1 VYTLVTNRSKSRKCN
16 NARTVET
23 AEEEEEEEEEESFLT
38 FLDVASNRHFFRFS
52 FFPNPHTRK
61 TVSKKFQNPTHTKK
75 LYKKINRTM
84 LSFTQSVSTTRPRV
98 VKPSTKR
105 GTKVALTP
113 RAVIHENITSLIGD
127 TPIVKIN
134 KLAPEGVDMYVKC
147 EYFNPLSS
155 VKDRLALAVIEDA
168 EKSGKL
174 KPGMTVVEA
183 TSGNTGKLS
192 LSLLFSFLIGNRKFS
207 SIGLLPF

>member
-1 VYTLVTNRSKSRKCN
+1 
-16 NARTVET
+16 
-23 AEEEEEEEEEESFLT
+23 
-38 FLDVASNRHFFRFS
+38 
-52 FFPNPHTRK
+52 
-61 TVSKKFQNPTHTKK
+61 
-75 LYKKINRTM
+75 M
-84 LSFTQSVSTTRPRV
+84 LSFTQSISTTRPN

-105 GTKVALTP
+105 GTKKVALTTP
-113 RAVIHENITSLIGD
+113 RAVIHENVTSLIGN

>member
-1 VYTLVTNRSKSRKCN
+1 
-16 NARTVET
+16 
-23 AEEEEEEEEEESFLT
+23 
-38 FLDVASNRHFFRFS
+38 
-52 FFPNPHTRK
+52 
-61 TVSKKFQNPTHTKK
+61 
-75 LYKKINRTM
+75 M
-84 LSFTQSVSTTRPRV
+84 LSFTQSISTTRPH

-105 GTKVALTP
+105 GTKKVALITP
-113 RAVIHENITSLIGD
+113 RAVIHENVTSLIGN

-183 TSGNTGKLS
+183 TSGNTGKLLFVFFFDRKFFS
-192 LSLLFSFLIGNRKFS
+192 IGQPFCDIFSLL
-207 SIGLLPF
+207 LLLSN

>member
-1 VYTLVTNRSKSRKCN
+1 
-16 NARTVET
+16 
-23 AEEEEEEEEEESFLT
+23 
-38 FLDVASNRHFFRFS
+38 
-52 FFPNPHTRK
+52 
-61 TVSKKFQNPTHTKK
+61 
-75 LYKKINRTM
+75 M
-84 LSFTQSVSTTRPRV
+84 LSFTQSISTTRPN

-105 GTKVALTP
+105 GTKKVALITP
-113 RAVIHENITSLIGD
+113 RAVIHENVTSLIGN

-183 TSGNTGKLS
+183 TSGNTGKLV
-192 LSLLFSFLIGNRKFS
+192 SFLIGNFS
-207 SIGLLPF
+207 RLGSPFAIFFLFFFFSPIKLN

>member
-23 AEEEEEEEEEESFLT
+23 AEEEEEEEEESFLT

-192 LSLLFSFLIGNRKFS
+192 LSLLFSFLIGNRKFFS

>member
-1 VYTLVTNRSKSRKCN
+1 
-16 NARTVET
+16 
-23 AEEEEEEEEEESFLT
+23 
-38 FLDVASNRHFFRFS
+38 
-52 FFPNPHTRK
+52 
-61 TVSKKFQNPTHTKK
+61 
-75 LYKKINRTM
+75 M

-192 LSLLFSFLIGNRKFS
+192 LSLFSFLIGNWKFS
-207 SIGLLPF
+207 SIGKRALLRYFFSSSLLSN

>member
-1 VYTLVTNRSKSRKCN
+1 
-16 NARTVET
+16 
-23 AEEEEEEEEEESFLT
+23 
-38 FLDVASNRHFFRFS
+38 
-52 FFPNPHTRK
+52 
-61 TVSKKFQNPTHTKK
+61 
-75 LYKKINRTM
+75 M
-84 LSFTQSVSTTRPRV
+84 LSFTQSIGSTRPH

-105 GTKVALTP
+105 GTKVALAP
-113 RAVIHENITSLIGD
+113 RAVIHENVTSLIGN

-183 TSGNTGKLS
+183 TSGNTGKL
-192 LSLLFSFLIGNRKFS
+192 LPVVVFFFDRKFF
-207 SIGLLPF
+207 SIGGQPF

>member
-1 VYTLVTNRSKSRKCN
+1 
-16 NARTVET
+16 
-23 AEEEEEEEEEESFLT
+23 
-38 FLDVASNRHFFRFS
+38 
-52 FFPNPHTRK
+52 
-61 TVSKKFQNPTHTKK
+61 
-75 LYKKINRTM
+75 
-84 LSFTQSVSTTRPRV
+84 
-98 VKPSTKR
+98 
-105 GTKVALTP
+105 
-113 RAVIHENITSLIGD
+113 
-127 TPIVKIN
+127 
-134 KLAPEGVDMYVKC
+134 LAPEGVDMYVKC

>member
-23 AEEEEEEEEEESFLT
+23 AEEEEEEEESFLT

-61 TVSKKFQNPTHTKK
+61 TVSKKFQNPTHKKK

>member
-1 VYTLVTNRSKSRKCN
+1 
-16 NARTVET
+16 
-23 AEEEEEEEEEESFLT
+23 
-38 FLDVASNRHFFRFS
+38 
-52 FFPNPHTRK
+52 
-61 TVSKKFQNPTHTKK
+61 
-75 LYKKINRTM
+75 M
-84 LSFTQSVSTTRPRV
+84 LSFTQSISTTRPN

-105 GTKVALTP
+105 GTKKVALTTP
-113 RAVIHENITSLIGD
+113 RAVIHENVTSLIGN

-183 TSGNTGKLS
+183 TSGNTGKLV
-192 LSLLFSFLIGNRKFS
+192 SFLIGNFS
-207 SIGLLPF
+207 RLGSPFAIFFLFFFFSPIKLN

>member
-1 VYTLVTNRSKSRKCN
+1 
-16 NARTVET
+16 
-23 AEEEEEEEEEESFLT
+23 
-38 FLDVASNRHFFRFS
+38 
-52 FFPNPHTRK
+52 
-61 TVSKKFQNPTHTKK
+61 
-75 LYKKINRTM
+75 M
-84 LSFTQSVSTTRPRV
+84 LSFTQSISTTRPH

-105 GTKVALTP
+105 GTKKVALITP
-113 RAVIHENITSLIGD
+113 RAVIHENVTSLIGN

-183 TSGNTGKLS
+183 TSGNTGKLL
-192 LSLLFSFLIGNRKFS
+192 LSSFLIGNFS
-207 SIGLLPF
+207 RLGSPFEIFFLFFFSPIKLN